1 MRASADLQALLA
13 LQDLG
18 TAIDRHRHQR
28 DTLPERGELVALDHG
43 VASTRRARD
52 EVARRRD
59 EVVAAQETSEA
70 ELAATEDRLS
80 AVRRRMGSGDAAS
93 ARDVTALSS
102 GIDHLLERVSH
113 LEDEVLSAME
123 ERAPLDEQVSLAERE
138 LAEFAERREALVAAL
153 AAGEARLDEEIAAL
167 EETRDAARESLPKER
182 VAIYDRLRPRLA
194 GVAVARLVG
203 SHCDGC
209 HLTLPATELD
219 RLRHEPPDAL
229 VYCDQ
234 CGRVLVR
241 QV

>member
-1 MRASADLQALLA
+1 MSASADIQALLA
-13 LQDLG
+13 LQDLD
-18 TAIDRHRHQR
+18 TAIDQHRHQR
-28 DTLPERGELVALDHG
+28 DTLPERGELVALDRA
-43 VASTRRARD
+43 VISTGRARD

-59 EVVAAQETSEA
+59 EVVAAQEVSEA
-70 ELAATEDRLS
+70 ELAASEERLS

-113 LEDEVLSAME
+113 LEDEVLAAME
-123 ERAPLDEQVSLAERE
+123 ERTPLDEQITLAEGELAGLAER
-138 LAEFAERREALVAAL
+138 RQALTAAV
-153 AAGEARLDEEIAAL
+153 AAGEARLDGEIKAL
-167 EETRDAARESLPKER
+167 EQTRDAARGSLPPER
-182 VAIYDRLRPRLA
+182 LAIYDRLRPRLA

-241 QV
+241 PG